1 MNGNERGCE
10 CACERGRI
18 SPATCSIVGL
28 EARPRTRQ
36 RHAVDGALLGAE
48 HARGGQVADVAAE
61 RRGPL
66 ARQDDRAGRLLRRP
80 ERAHSPYAIGVPP
93 CARMRDAKIAAL
105 RAPPIAM
112 QPTGTP
118 GGICEIASSASM
130 PPRPPEEIG
139 TPITGSSV

>member
-10 CACERGRI
+10 CESERGSTSLRH
-18 SPATCSIVGL
+18 ALDRRL
-28 EARPRTRQ
+28 EPGAAARQ
-36 RHAVDGALLGAE
+36 RHAVARPLLVVEHDG
-48 HARGGQVADVAAE
+48 RGQVADVA
-61 RRGPL
+61 
-66 ARQDDRAGRLLRRP
+66 P
-80 ERAHSPYAIGVPP
+80 ERAGELAGQRDRARGLLGRAEAAHSPAWIGVPP

-105 RAPPIAM
+105 RAPPTAM

-130 PPRPPEEIG
+130 PPRPPEAIG